1 MRIIK
6 SMRMRWAGYVASM
19 GVIRSVYGV
28 LVGNLKGKR
37 LLGRRR
43 HRKEANFAVDLKEV
57 GLDAVD
63 QVCTSGRPLCNGIE
77 P

>member
-6 SMRMRWAGYVASM
+6 SMTMTRAGYVASM

-43 HRKEANFAVDLKEV
+43 HRKEANFAVYLKEV
-57 GLDAVD
+57 GLNAVD

>member
-6 SMRMRWAGYVASM
+6 SMSMRWAGYVASM
-19 GVIRSVYGV
+19 GVIRTVYGV

-37 LLGRRR
+37 LFGRQK
-43 HRKEANFAVDLKEV
+43 HRKESNFAVDLKEV

-63 QVCTSGRPLCNGIE
+63 QVCTS
-77 P
+77 